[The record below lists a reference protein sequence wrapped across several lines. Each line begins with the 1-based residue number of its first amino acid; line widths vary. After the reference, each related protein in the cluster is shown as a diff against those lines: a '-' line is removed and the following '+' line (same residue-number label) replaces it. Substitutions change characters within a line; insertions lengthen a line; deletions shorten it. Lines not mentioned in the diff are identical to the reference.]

1 MPSMTLFK
9 AFVSLIFTLWCLSA
23 SALPNDRSQTITIE
37 SNSAERDEK
46 TGLTQYRGNV
56 VINQGSLVIEA
67 DQVTVYYK
75 DNKVSR
81 IVCLGS
87 PASYQQQAAE
97 DGGLVIAKAETIEYI
112 LADDEIN
119 LKTNAVLSRNGTLIK
134 GDSINYDLAN
144 ETWKAKG
151 NRRGEQ
157 KRIQLV
163 IPPSTQEATE

>member
-1 MPSMTLFK
+1 MTLFRT
-9 AFVSLIFTLWCLSA
+9 VTSLALSLWCLSA
-23 SALPNDRSQTITIE
+23 LALPDDRTQTITIE
-37 SNSAERDEK
+37 SNSAERDQK
-46 TGLTQYRGNV
+46 TGLTQYQGNV

-81 IVCLGS
+81 IVCLGL
-87 PASYQQQAAE
+87 PASYQQKAAE
-97 DGGLVIAKAETIEYI
+97 DGGLIIAKAETIVYL
-112 LADDEIN
+112 LAEDEIN
-119 LKTNAVLSRNGTLIK
+119 LKSNAVLSRNGTLIK
-134 GDSINYDLAN
+134 GDSINYDLEN

-151 NRRGEQ
+151 NQRGEQ

>member
-1 MPSMTLFK
+1 MTLFRT
-9 AFVSLIFTLWCLSA
+9 VTSLALSLWCLSA
-23 SALPNDRSQTITIE
+23 LALPDDRTQTITIE
-37 SNSAERDEK
+37 SNSAERDQK
-46 TGLTQYRGNV
+46 TGLTQYQGNV

-81 IVCLGS
+81 IICLGL

-97 DGGLVIAKAETIEYI
+97 DGGLIIAKAETIVYL
-112 LADDEIN
+112 LAEDEIN
-119 LKTNAVLSRNGTLIK
+119 LKSNAVLSRNGTLIK
-134 GDSINYDLAN
+134 GDSINYDLEN

-151 NRRGEQ
+151 NQRGEQ

>member
-1 MPSMTLFK
+1 MTLFRT
-9 AFVSLIFTLWCLSA
+9 VTSLALSLWCLSA
-23 SALPNDRSQTITIE
+23 LALPDDRTQTITIE
-37 SNSAERDEK
+37 SNSAERDQK
-46 TGLTQYRGNV
+46 TGLTQYQGNV

-81 IVCLGS
+81 IVCLGL
-87 PASYQQQAAE
+87 PASYQQQAAA
-97 DGGLVIAKAETIEYI
+97 DGGLIIAKAETIVYL
-112 LADDEIN
+112 LAQDEIN
-119 LKTNAVLSRNGTLIK
+119 LKSNAVLSRNGTLIK
-134 GDSINYDLAN
+134 GDSINYDLEN

-151 NRRGEQ
+151 NQRGEQ

>member
-1 MPSMTLFK
+1 L
-9 AFVSLIFTLWCLSA
+9 
-23 SALPNDRSQTITIE
+23 ALPDDRTQTITIE
-37 SNSAERDEK
+37 SNSAERDQK
-46 TGLTQYRGNV
+46 TGLTQYQGNV

-81 IVCLGS
+81 IVCLGL
-87 PASYQQQAAE
+87 PASYQQQAAT
-97 DGGLVIAKAETIEYI
+97 DGGLIIAKAETIVYL
-112 LADDEIN
+112 LAEDEIN
-119 LKTNAVLSRNGTLIK
+119 LKSNAVLSRNGTLIK
-134 GDSINYDLAN
+134 GDSINYDLEN

-151 NRRGEQ
+151 NQRGEQ

>member
-1 MPSMTLFK
+1 MTLFRT
-9 AFVSLIFTLWCLSA
+9 VTSLALSLWCLSA
-23 SALPNDRSQTITIE
+23 LALPDDRTQTITIE
-37 SNSAERDEK
+37 SNSAERDQK
-46 TGLTQYRGNV
+46 TGLTQYQGNV

-81 IVCLGS
+81 IVCLGL
-87 PASYQQQAAE
+87 PASYQQQAAA
-97 DGGLVIAKAETIEYI
+97 DGGLIIAKAETIVYL

-134 GDSINYDLAN
+134 GDSINYDLEN

-151 NRRGEQ
+151 NQRGEQ

>member
-1 MPSMTLFK
+1 MTLCKTFI
-9 AFVSLIFTLWCLSA
+9 SLILTLCCLSA
-23 SALPNDRSQTITIE
+23 SALPSDRNQAITIE

-56 VINQGSLVIEA
+56 IINQGSLVIEA
-67 DQVTVYYK
+67 DQVTIYYK

-81 IVCLGS
+81 IVCLGE
-87 PASYQQQAAE
+87 PASYQQQTQE
-97 DGGLVIAKAETIEYI
+97 NSGLVVAKAQTIEYR
-112 LADDEIN
+112 LANDEIN
-119 LKTNAVLSRNGTLIK
+119 LQTNAVLSRNGTLIK
-134 GDSINYDLAN
+134 GDSINYDLKN

-163 IPPSTQEATE
+163 IPPSTQETTE

>member
-1 MPSMTLFK
+1 MTLFRT
-9 AFVSLIFTLWCLSA
+9 VTSLALSLWCLSA
-23 SALPNDRSQTITIE
+23 LALPDDRTQTITIE
-37 SNSAERDEK
+37 SNSAERDQK
-46 TGLTQYRGNV
+46 TGLTQYQGNV

-81 IVCLGS
+81 IICLGL
-87 PASYQQQAAE
+87 PASYQQQAAA
-97 DGGLVIAKAETIEYI
+97 DGGLIIAKAETIVYL
-112 LADDEIN
+112 LAEDEIN

-134 GDSINYDLAN
+134 GDSINYDLEN

-151 NRRGEQ
+151 NQRGEQ

>member
-1 MPSMTLFK
+1 MTLFRT
-9 AFVSLIFTLWCLSA
+9 VTSLALSLWCLSA
-23 SALPNDRSQTITIE
+23 LALPDDRTQTITIE
-37 SNSAERDEK
+37 SNSAERDQK
-46 TGLTQYRGNV
+46 TGLTQYQGNV

-81 IVCLGS
+81 IVCLGL

-97 DGGLVIAKAETIEYI
+97 DGGLIIAKAETIVYL
-112 LADDEIN
+112 LAEDEIN
-119 LKTNAVLSRNGTLIK
+119 LKSNAVLSRNGTLIK
-134 GDSINYDLAN
+134 GDSINYDLEN

-151 NRRGEQ
+151 NQRGEQ

>member
-1 MPSMTLFK
+1 MTLSRLC
-9 AFVSLIFTLWCLSA
+9 ASLALSLWCLSA
-23 SALPNDRSQTITIE
+23 LALTGDRSETITIE

-56 VINQGSLVIEA
+56 VIKQGSLIIEA
-67 DQVTVYYK
+67 DQVTVHYL

-81 IVCLGS
+81 IVCLGL
-87 PASYQQQAAE
+87 PASYQQQAID
-97 DGGLVIAKAETIEYI
+97 DGGLVVAKAETIEYM

-119 LKTNAVLSRNGTLIK
+119 LKKSAVLSRNGTLIK
-134 GDSINYDLAN
+134 GDSINYDLKN

-163 IPPSTQEATE
+163 IPPSTQETKD

>member
-1 MPSMTLFK
+1 MTLFRT
-9 AFVSLIFTLWCLSA
+9 VTSLALSLWCLSA
-23 SALPNDRSQTITIE
+23 LALPDDRTQTITIE
-37 SNSAERDEK
+37 SNSAERDQK
-46 TGLTQYRGNV
+46 TGLTQYQGNV

-81 IVCLGS
+81 IVCLGL
-87 PASYQQQAAE
+87 PASYQQQAAA
-97 DGGLVIAKAETIEYI
+97 DGGLIIAKAETIVYL
-112 LADDEIN
+112 LAEDEIN

-134 GDSINYDLAN
+134 GDSINYDLEN

-151 NRRGEQ
+151 NQRGEQ

>member
-1 MPSMTLFK
+1 MTLFRT
-9 AFVSLIFTLWCLSA
+9 VTSLALSLWCLSA
-23 SALPNDRSQTITIE
+23 LALPDDRTQTITIE
-37 SNSAERDEK
+37 SNSAERDQK
-46 TGLTQYRGNV
+46 TGLTQYQGNV

-81 IVCLGS
+81 IVCLGL

-97 DGGLVIAKAETIEYI
+97 DGGLIIAKAETIVYL
-112 LADDEIN
+112 LAEDEIN
-119 LKTNAVLSRNGTLIK
+119 LKSNAVLSRNGTLIK
-134 GDSINYDLAN
+134 GDSVNYDLEN

-151 NRRGEQ
+151 NQRGEQ

>member
-1 MPSMTLFK
+1 MTLFRT
-9 AFVSLIFTLWCLSA
+9 VTSLALSLWCLSA
-23 SALPNDRSQTITIE
+23 SALPDDRTQTITIE
-37 SNSAERDEK
+37 SNSAERDQK
-46 TGLTQYRGNV
+46 TGLTQYQGNV

-81 IVCLGS
+81 IVCLGL
-87 PASYQQQAAE
+87 PASYQQQAAA
-97 DGGLVIAKAETIEYI
+97 DGGLIIAKAETIVYL
-112 LADDEIN
+112 LAEDEIN
-119 LKTNAVLSRNGTLIK
+119 LKSNAVLSRNGTLIK
-134 GDSINYDLAN
+134 GDSINYDLEN

>member
-1 MPSMTLFK
+1 MTLFRT
-9 AFVSLIFTLWCLSA
+9 VTSLALSLWCLSA
-23 SALPNDRSQTITIE
+23 LALPDDRTQTITIE
-37 SNSAERDEK
+37 SNSAERDQK
-46 TGLTQYRGNV
+46 TGLTQYQGNV

-81 IVCLGS
+81 IVCLGL
-87 PASYQQQAAE
+87 PASYQQQAAT
-97 DGGLVIAKAETIEYI
+97 DGGLIIAKAETIVYL
-112 LADDEIN
+112 LAEDEIN
-119 LKTNAVLSRNGTLIK
+119 LKSNAVLSRNGTLIK
-134 GDSINYDLAN
+134 GDSINYDLEN

>member
-1 MPSMTLFK
+1 MTLFRT
-9 AFVSLIFTLWCLSA
+9 VTSLALSLWCLSA
-23 SALPNDRSQTITIE
+23 LALPDDRTQTITIE
-37 SNSAERDEK
+37 SNSAERDQK
-46 TGLTQYRGNV
+46 TGLTQYQGNV

-81 IVCLGS
+81 IICLGL
-87 PASYQQQAAE
+87 PASYQQQAAA
-97 DGGLVIAKAETIEYI
+97 DGGLIIAKAETIVYL
-112 LADDEIN
+112 LAEDEIN
-119 LKTNAVLSRNGTLIK
+119 FKTNAVLSRNGTLIK
-134 GDSINYDLAN
+134 GDSINYDLEN

-151 NRRGEQ
+151 NQRGEH

>member
-1 MPSMTLFK
+1 M
-9 AFVSLIFTLWCLSA
+9 
-23 SALPNDRSQTITIE
+23 
-37 SNSAERDEK
+37 
-46 TGLTQYRGNV
+46 

-81 IVCLGS
+81 IACLGS

>member
-1 MPSMTLFK
+1 MTLFRT
-9 AFVSLIFTLWCLSA
+9 VTSLALSLWCLSA
-23 SALPNDRSQTITIE
+23 LALPDDRTQTITIE
-37 SNSAERDEK
+37 SNSAERDQK
-46 TGLTQYRGNV
+46 TGLTQYQGNV

-81 IVCLGS
+81 IICLGL
-87 PASYQQQAAE
+87 PASYQQQAAA
-97 DGGLVIAKAETIEYI
+97 DGGLIIAKAETIVYL

-134 GDSINYDLAN
+134 GDSINYDLEN

-151 NRRGEQ
+151 NQRGEQ

>member
-1 MPSMTLFK
+1 MTLFRT
-9 AFVSLIFTLWCLSA
+9 VTSLALSLWCLSA
-23 SALPNDRSQTITIE
+23 LALPDDSTQTITIE
-37 SNSAERDEK
+37 SNSAERDQK
-46 TGLTQYRGNV
+46 TGLTQYQGNV

-81 IVCLGS
+81 IVCLGL
-87 PASYQQQAAE
+87 PASYQQQAAA
-97 DGGLVIAKAETIEYI
+97 DGGLIIAKAETIVYL
-112 LADDEIN
+112 LAEDEIN
-119 LKTNAVLSRNGTLIK
+119 LKSNAVLSRNGTLIK
-134 GDSINYDLAN
+134 GDSINYDLEN

>member
-1 MPSMTLFK
+1 MTLFRT
-9 AFVSLIFTLWCLSA
+9 VTSLALSLWCLSA
-23 SALPNDRSQTITIE
+23 LALPDDRTQTITIE
-37 SNSAERDEK
+37 SNSAERDQK
-46 TGLTQYRGNV
+46 TGLTQYQGNV

-81 IVCLGS
+81 IVCLGL
-87 PASYQQQAAE
+87 PASYQQQAAA
-97 DGGLVIAKAETIEYI
+97 DGGLIIAKAETIVYL
-112 LADDEIN
+112 LAEDEIN
-119 LKTNAVLSRNGTLIK
+119 LKSNAVLSRNGTLIK
-134 GDSINYDLAN
+134 GDSINYDLEN

>member
-1 MPSMTLFK
+1 MTLFRT
-9 AFVSLIFTLWCLSA
+9 VTSLALSLWCLSA
-23 SALPNDRSQTITIE
+23 LALPDDRTQTITIE
-37 SNSAERDEK
+37 SNSAERDQK
-46 TGLTQYRGNV
+46 TGLTQYQGNV

-81 IVCLGS
+81 IVCLGL

-97 DGGLVIAKAETIEYI
+97 DGGLIIAKAETIVYL
-112 LADDEIN
+112 LAEDEIN

-134 GDSINYDLAN
+134 GDSINYDLEN

-151 NRRGEQ
+151 NQRGEQ

>member
-1 MPSMTLFK
+1 MTLFRT
-9 AFVSLIFTLWCLSA
+9 VTSLALSLWCLSA
-23 SALPNDRSQTITIE
+23 LALPDDRTQTITIE
-37 SNSAERDEK
+37 SNSAERDQK
-46 TGLTQYRGNV
+46 TGLTQYQGNV

-81 IVCLGS
+81 IVSLGL

-97 DGGLVIAKAETIEYI
+97 DGGLIIAKAETIVYL
-112 LADDEIN
+112 LAEDEIN
-119 LKTNAVLSRNGTLIK
+119 LKSNAVLSRNGTLIK
-134 GDSINYDLAN
+134 GDSINYDLEN

-151 NRRGEQ
+151 NQRGEQ

>member
-1 MPSMTLFK
+1 MTLFRT
-9 AFVSLIFTLWCLSA
+9 VTSLALSLWCLSA
-23 SALPNDRSQTITIE
+23 LALPDDRTQTITIE
-37 SNSAERDEK
+37 SNSAERDQK
-46 TGLTQYRGNV
+46 TGLTQYQGNV

-81 IVCLGS
+81 IICLGL
-87 PASYQQQAAE
+87 PASYQQQAAA
-97 DGGLVIAKAETIEYI
+97 DGGLIIAKAETIVYL
-112 LADDEIN
+112 LAEDEIN
-119 LKTNAVLSRNGTLIK
+119 LKTNAVLSRNGTLIR
-134 GDSINYDLAN
+134 GDSINYDLEN

-151 NRRGEQ
+151 NQRGEQ

>member
-1 MPSMTLFK
+1 MIALRPLPLSRTLR
-9 AFVSLIFTLWCLSA
+9 SA
-23 SALPNDRSQTITIE
+23 TKKPA
-37 SNSAERDEK
+37 
-46 TGLTQYRGNV
+46 LTQYQGNV

-81 IVCLGS
+81 IVSLGL
-87 PASYQQQAAE
+87 PASYQQQAAA
-97 DGGLVIAKAETIEYI
+97 DGGLIIAKAETIVYL
-112 LADDEIN
+112 LAHDEIN

-134 GDSINYDLAN
+134 GDSINYDLEN

-151 NRRGEQ
+151 NQRGEQ

>member
-1 MPSMTLFK
+1 MTLFRT
-9 AFVSLIFTLWCLSA
+9 VTSLALSLWCLSA
-23 SALPNDRSQTITIE
+23 SALPDDRTQTITIE
-37 SNSAERDEK
+37 SNSAERDQK
-46 TGLTQYRGNV
+46 TGLTQYQGNV

-81 IVCLGS
+81 IVCLGL
-87 PASYQQQAAE
+87 PASYQQQATA
-97 DGGLVIAKAETIEYI
+97 DGGLIIAKAETIVYL
-112 LADDEIN
+112 LAEDEIN
-119 LKTNAVLSRNGTLIK
+119 LQSNAVLSRNGTLIK
-134 GDSINYDLAN
+134 GDSINYDLEN

>member
-1 MPSMTLFK
+1 MTLFRT
-9 AFVSLIFTLWCLSA
+9 VTSLALSLWCLSA
-23 SALPNDRSQTITIE
+23 LALPDDRTQTITIE
-37 SNSAERDEK
+37 SNSAERDQK
-46 TGLTQYRGNV
+46 TGLTQYQGNV

-81 IVCLGS
+81 IVCLGL

-97 DGGLVIAKAETIEYI
+97 DGGLIIAKAETIVYL
-112 LADDEIN
+112 LAEDEIN
-119 LKTNAVLSRNGTLIK
+119 LKSNAVLSRNGTLIK
-134 GDSINYDLAN
+134 GDSINYDLEN

-151 NRRGEQ
+151 NQRGEQ

-163 IPPSTQEATE
+163 IPHLTQEATE

>member
-1 MPSMTLFK
+1 MTLFRT
-9 AFVSLIFTLWCLSA
+9 VTSLALSLWCLSA
-23 SALPNDRSQTITIE
+23 LALPDDRIQTITIE
-37 SNSAERDEK
+37 SNSAERDQK
-46 TGLTQYRGNV
+46 TGLTQYQGNV

-81 IVCLGS
+81 IVCLGL
-87 PASYQQQAAE
+87 PASYQQQAAA
-97 DGGLVIAKAETIEYI
+97 DGGLIIAKAETIVYL
-112 LADDEIN
+112 LAQDEIN
-119 LKTNAVLSRNGTLIK
+119 LKSNAVLSRNGTLIK
-134 GDSINYDLAN
+134 GDSINYDLEN

-151 NRRGEQ
+151 NQRGEQ

>member
-1 MPSMTLFK
+1 MTLFRT
-9 AFVSLIFTLWCLSA
+9 VTSLALSLWCLSA
-23 SALPNDRSQTITIE
+23 LALPDDRTQTITIE
-37 SNSAERDEK
+37 SNSAERDQK
-46 TGLTQYRGNV
+46 TGLTQYQGNV

-81 IVCLGS
+81 IVCLGL
-87 PASYQQQAAE
+87 PASYQQQAAA
-97 DGGLVIAKAETIEYI
+97 DGGLIIAKAETIVYL

-119 LKTNAVLSRNGTLIK
+119 LKSNAVLSRNGTLIK
-134 GDSINYDLAN
+134 GDSINYDLEN

-151 NRRGEQ
+151 NQRGEQ

>member
-1 MPSMTLFK
+1 MTLFRT
-9 AFVSLIFTLWCLSA
+9 VTSLALSLWCLSA
-23 SALPNDRSQTITIE
+23 LALPDDRTQTITIE
-37 SNSAERDEK
+37 SNSAERDQK
-46 TGLTQYRGNV
+46 TGLTQYQGNV

-81 IVCLGS
+81 IVCLGL
-87 PASYQQQAAE
+87 PASYQQQAAT
-97 DGGLVIAKAETIEYI
+97 DGGLIIAKAETIVYL
-112 LADDEIN
+112 LAEDEIN
-119 LKTNAVLSRNGTLIK
+119 LKSNAVLSRNGTLIK
-134 GDSINYDLAN
+134 GDSINYDLEN

-151 NRRGEQ
+151 NQRGEQ

>member
-1 MPSMTLFK
+1 MTLFRT
-9 AFVSLIFTLWCLSA
+9 VTSLALSLWCLSA
-23 SALPNDRSQTITIE
+23 LALPDDSTQTITIE
-37 SNSAERDEK
+37 SNSAERDQK
-46 TGLTQYRGNV
+46 TGLTQYQGNV

-81 IVCLGS
+81 IVCLGL
-87 PASYQQQAAE
+87 PASYQQQAAA
-97 DGGLVIAKAETIEYI
+97 DGGLIIAKAETIVYL
-112 LADDEIN
+112 LAEDEIN
-119 LKTNAVLSRNGTLIK
+119 LKSNAVLSRNGTLIK
-134 GDSINYDLAN
+134 GDSINYDLEN

-151 NRRGEQ
+151 NQRGEQ

>member
-1 MPSMTLFK
+1 MTLFRT
-9 AFVSLIFTLWCLSA
+9 VTSLALSLWCLSA
-23 SALPNDRSQTITIE
+23 LALPDDRTQTITIE
-37 SNSAERDEK
+37 SNSAERDQK
-46 TGLTQYRGNV
+46 TGLTQYQGNV

-81 IVCLGS
+81 IVCLGL
-87 PASYQQQAAE
+87 PASYQQQAAA
-97 DGGLVIAKAETIEYI
+97 DGGLIIAKAETIVYL
-112 LADDEIN
+112 LAEDEIN
-119 LKTNAVLSRNGTLIK
+119 LKSNAVLSRNGTLIK
-134 GDSINYDLAN
+134 GDSINYDLEN

-151 NRRGEQ
+151 NQRGEQ